1 MSTGPSFQ
9 VGDGLLL
16 VDPQNDFC
24 PGGSLA
30 VADGDA
36 VIPVLNVWVSAA
48 QRAGVPIFVSRDWH
62 PPKTTHFKEYGEVW
76 PPHCVMGTR
85 GAEFPPDHRLTSPA
99 AASPKLIGDTEPPSS
114 AFSPATATT

>member
-1 MSTGPSFQ
+1 MQHDMLIPPSFQ

-36 VIPVLNVWVSAA
+36 VIPVLNEWATAA

-62 PPKTTHFKEYGEVW
+62 PPKTTHFKDYGGVW
-76 PPHCVMGTR
+76 PAHCVMGTR
-85 GAEFPPDHRLTSPA
+85 GDDFHPDLHMPA
-99 AASPKLIGDTEPPSS
+99 GTVVIS
-114 AFSPATATT
+114 